1 MDQRPDNEEG
11 GWEAVVQVLQV
22 VQDELF
28 DQDEA
33 KIEVEERR
41 VGPAVQ
47 EPHVQRRRVFAAL
60 RQDCRPLLHS

>member
-1 MDQRPDNEEG
+1 V
-11 GWEAVVQVLQV
+11 VVQVLKV

-28 DQDEA
+28 DLDEA

-47 EPHVQRRRVFAAL
+47 EPHVQRRRVFVAL
-60 RQDCRPLLHS
+60 RQDCRPLLRS